1 MLEIHHF
8 SYGWLTPV
16 LAYIM
21 SVTGSLLGLRCTARA
36 RVGYGRKGWLI
47 AAAIAIGGTGIWV
60 MHFIAMLGF
69 AIRGANIRYNI
80 PITLLSAVIAIGV
93 VWVGLS
99 IVASA
104 RWRGWELIA
113 GGAVTGLGVGAMHY
127 SGMYAMKTDAV
138 VHYNAGIVAVSL
150 LIAVVAATVALWFTL
165 HINGILATIGAALIM
180 GVAVCGMHYTGMA
193 SMSAHEADH
202 AVDMPAGA
210 GAMQLLA
217 PLMISVSMVTMVL
230 LIHVGLTEVDEASRM
245 AEVLDSPKRS
255 QQPEHAAWSLQAN
268 PLERQANPG
277 MDAMVREPGQHGY
290 GAPQHDS
297 GPTYGSVGARRYVAE
312 AARARYRAAAH
323 ESAPP
328 PTGFGNQ
335 PHQPAPAAQ
344 APGFPPLPPG
354 FPQTGLSTPRVNI
367 GVPRHNRR
375 SS

>member
-36 RVGYGRKGWLI
+36 RAGEGRKGWLI

-69 AIRGANIRYNI
+69 SIRGANIRYNI
-80 PITLLSAVIAIGV
+80 PITLLSALIAIGV
-93 VWVGLS
+93 VWIGLS

-127 SGMYAMKTDAV
+127 SGMYAMKTDVV
-138 VHYNAGIVAVSL
+138 VHYDAGIVAVSL
-150 LIAVVAATVALWFTL
+150 LIAVVAATAALWFTL
-165 HINGILATIGAALIM
+165 HINGIFATIGAALIM

-202 AVDMPAGA
+202 AVDVPAGA

-217 PLMISVSMVTMVL
+217 PLMISVSMVTMIL

-245 AEVLDSPKRS
+245 TEVQRPAQKPDPGG
-255 QQPEHAAWSLQAN
+255 HAAWSLQAN
-268 PLERQANPG
+268 PAERQVNPG
-277 MDAMVREPGQHGY
+277 VDMAGREAPRPGF
-290 GAPQHDS
+290 GAAQPDS
-297 GPTYGSVGARRYVAE
+297 GVAYGSVGARRYVAE
-312 AARARYRAAAH
+312 QARRAHAARPH
-323 ESAPP
+323 ESAPAAAGFAEP
-328 PTGFGNQ
+328 PQ
-335 PHQPAPAAQ
+335 RPAPAAQ
-344 APGFPPLPPG
+344 APAFPPLPPG
-354 FPQTGLSTPRVNI
+354 FPQTGLSTPRENI
-367 GVPRHNRR
+367 GLPRRQRR